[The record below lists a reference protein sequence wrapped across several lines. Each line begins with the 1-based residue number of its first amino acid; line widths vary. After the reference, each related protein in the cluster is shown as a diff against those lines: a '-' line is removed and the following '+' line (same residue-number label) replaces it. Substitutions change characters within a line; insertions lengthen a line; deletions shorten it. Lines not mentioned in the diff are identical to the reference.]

1 MEPELKKQYI
11 DTGRAKLVWH
21 DFPWIGNESLQ
32 AAQAARCAGAQ
43 GTEGFWAFHDYL
55 YHHQRG
61 ENGGQF
67 AVPNLKAF
75 ARELGLDQDAF
86 DSCIDNGADL
96 PALRQAFQE
105 GRQLGITGTPFFL
118 IAGQR
123 RSGVP
128 TMQQL
133 SAVLDAELARVGR

>member
-11 DTGRAKLVWH
+11 NTGRVKLIWH
-21 DFPWIGNESLQ
+21 DFPWIGDESRQ

-43 GTEGFWAFHDYL
+43 GNDRFWEYHDYL

-61 ENGGQF
+61 ENRGQF
-67 AVPNLKAF
+67 AVANLKAF
-75 ARELGLDQDAF
+75 ARELGLDANAF
-86 DSCIDNGADL
+86 DACLDAGADL
-96 PALRQAFQE
+96 PALRQAFDE
-105 GRQLGITGTPFFL
+105 GRQLGITATPSFV

-128 TMQQL
+128 TVQQL
-133 SAVLDAELARVGR
+133 SALLDAELARVGR